1 MWLIAADFLVPE
13 SFVLAAVY
21 IGRSPYSCKPP
32 TDRDF
37 PADNSVKASI
47 CQCRR
52 CKRLGFNLWVGMI
65 PWRKQQPTPV
75 FLPRKFHGQGS
86 LVGYSPWGHK
96 ESDTTQHST
105 QPNSQQEKCYFLLC
119 SVLSLWMENCY
130 NSKGYSLQKGLSSNL
145 SQAIGSILNL

>member
-1 MWLIAADFLVPE
+1 MGLIAADFLVPE

-21 IGRSPYSCKPP
+21 IGRSPYACKPP

-37 PADNSVKASI
+37 PADTVLKHPSANAGDARDLGSI
-47 CQCRR
+47 CGLEWYPEGNSNPLQYSCLENSMDR
-52 CKRLGFNLWVGMI
+52 GAWWG
-65 PWRKQQPTPV
+65 TA
-75 FLPRKFHGQGS
+75 HGVTKSQTEPS
-86 LVGYSPWGHK
+86 IA
-96 ESDTTQHST
+96 

-130 NSKGYSLQKGLSSNL
+130 NFKGHSLQKGLSSNL